1 MNAPHTPGP
10 ENIERWG
17 VMLDYLRGTTITL
30 LGLRT
35 VLFLATWVGWMKV
48 RRLSFALFCS
58 LLLSFAPLWPLLLWL
73 LLCHGARDITR
84 CGTGCC
90 SWVCSHSQ
98 SFFPSPPKKKHIPPL
113 LPSDCLCR
121 RWCYRPQTS
130 RTSRRLDLEYPG
142 L

>member
-58 LLLSFAPLWPLLLWL
+58 LLLLYGLCCSGCSFATAPGTLR
-73 LLCHGARDITR
+73 GAAR
-84 CGTGCC
+84 GAALGCALIRNR
-90 SWVCSHSQ
+90 SS
-98 SFFPSPPKKKHIPPL
+98 PPL
-113 LPSDCLCR
+113 LRKSTSLLYYPATACAAAGATDL
-121 RWCYRPQTS
+121 RPHA
-130 RTSRRLDLEYPG
+130 RVVV
-142 L
+142 